1 MKREGRGPVPVP
13 PDGRGDST
21 WLSLLR
27 CPACRAAEVER
38 DGRGARC
45 RACGASHPA
54 GNGYLD
60 LLPSAHQPMAS
71 TPEQRLMESEL
82 IARVYER
89 FWRPTFVRLM
99 AGRGAGGATG
109 GFAGEFFI
117 HKNALH
123 MDARKGPWLDL
134 SCGPGVFTRAMAS
147 ANPGDWVVGLD
158 ISRAMLEVAAR
169 RVHGYGNVGLVRA
182 DAHDLPF
189 ASESF
194 SGVNNAGAL
203 HAYDDAEAVFTEI
216 IRVLGPGGIYVGSTF
231 AQSRS
236 PLGRLTARMA
246 GIRRFELPELRAW
259 LSRIGFADYEE
270 IRLGDSVIFRV
281 RKP

>member
-1 MKREGRGPVPVP
+1 MKRGPVALP
-13 PDGRGDST
+13 PDGRDTT
-21 WLSLLR
+21 WLSLVR
-27 CPACRAAEVER
+27 CPSCRAAEVER

-45 RACGASHPA
+45 RACGTLHPASH
-54 GNGYLD
+54 GYLD
-60 LLPSAHQPMAS
+60 LLPSSGHQAPVAT

-123 MDARKGPWLDL
+123 MDARSGAWLDL

-158 ISRAMLEVAAR
+158 ISRAMLDVAAR
-169 RVHGYGNVGLVRA
+169 RVHGYGNIGLVRA

-189 ASESF
+189 AGESF
-194 SGVNNAGAL
+194 TGVNNAGAL
-203 HAYDDAEAVFTEI
+203 HAYDDAEAVWSEI
-216 IRVLGPGGIYVGSTF
+216 IRVLSPGGIYVGSTF

-236 PLGRLTARMA
+236 PVGRLTARMA